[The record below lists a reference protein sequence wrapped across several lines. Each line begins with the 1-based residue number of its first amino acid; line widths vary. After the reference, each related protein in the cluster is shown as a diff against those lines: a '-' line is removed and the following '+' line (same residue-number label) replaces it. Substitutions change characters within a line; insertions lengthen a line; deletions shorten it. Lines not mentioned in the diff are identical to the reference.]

1 MKFINHNM
9 MIKAIR
15 LIQIIDPTLLKGNHL
30 CNNRMLLVWL
40 EVKVPKKLQLEW
52 EEVTEPAAQ
61 KVSLEQ
67 MVAICCIQI

>member
-1 MKFINHNM
+1 
-9 MIKAIR
+9 
-15 LIQIIDPTLLKGNHL
+15 
-30 CNNRMLLVWL
+30 MLLVWL

-61 KVSLEQ
+61 KVSLVQ